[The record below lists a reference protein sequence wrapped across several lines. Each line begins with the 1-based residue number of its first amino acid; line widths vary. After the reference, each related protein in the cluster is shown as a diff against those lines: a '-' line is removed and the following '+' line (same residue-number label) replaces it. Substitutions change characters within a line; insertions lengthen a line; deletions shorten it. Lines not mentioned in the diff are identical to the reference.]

1 MGIWDAIK
9 TQLLDVVEWQD
20 MDDNTIFYKW
30 TNIEL
35 KKGSRLILRP
45 AQDAIFLYQGR
56 IEGIFTE
63 EGQYDIESQIIPFLS
78 TLFGFKFGFNSGL
91 RAEVLFINTRE
102 FTVKWGTQNSINLP
116 VQGLPGGMPI
126 RAYGIYTCKVSDY
139 NVLIEKVAG
148 VQKTFTID
156 DVKARLSGSAD
167 QLLMKWIVKEGKDMF
182 NLQANAYDIGKGI
195 ASDLAGEF
203 EQFGMTCTGFQIQ
216 SVSYPDNVREMQEK
230 AAGQSMIG
238 NINTYTQVAMADG
251 MANGNGSGNM
261 AGTMASMQ
269 VGMMYGQQMVNQMQQ
284 NQGAAAGQVQNA
296 AQEVAAQVQE
306 AVPAAA
312 AAVEEAAAPVQEA
325 VEAAAPAQEAP
336 VNYPNFCPNCGKKT
350 EGWKFCPNCGA
361 KLF

>member
-9 TQLLDVVEWQD
+9 TQLLDVVEWKD

-102 FTVKWGTQNSINLP
+102 FTVRWGTQNSINLP

-148 VQKTFTID
+148 VQNTFTID

-182 NLQANAYDIGKGI
+182 NLQANAYDIGQGI
-195 ASDLAGEF
+195 ATDLAAEF
-203 EQFGMTCTGFQIQ
+203 EKFGMTCTGFQIQ

-238 NINTYTQVAMADG
+238 NLNTYTTVAMADG
-251 MANGNGSGNM
+251 MANGNGTGNM

-284 NQGAAAGQVQNA
+284 NQQGAPAPNPFPEAPVAEAAGAGAAVVAEA
-296 AQEVAAQVQE
+296 AEEVK
-306 AVPAAA
+306 
-312 AAVEEAAAPVQEA
+312 EAAAPLAE
-325 VEAAAPAQEAP
+325 
-336 VNYPNFCPNCGKKT
+336 YPKFCPNCGTKT
-350 EGWKFCPNCGA
+350 EGWKFCPNCGF
-361 KLF
+361 KLA

>member
-102 FTVKWGTQNSINLP
+102 FTVRWGTQNAINLP

-195 ASDLAGEF
+195 ASDLAAEF

-238 NINTYTQVAMADG
+238 NLNTYTTVAMADG

-284 NQGAAAGQVQNA
+284 NQGMAGA
-296 AQEVAAQVQE
+296 PAP
-306 AVPAAA
+306 AVPSFN
-312 AAVEEAAAPVQEA
+312 EAPQAEAPVQE
-325 VEAAAPAQEAP
+325 APAQEAP
-336 VNYPNFCPNCGKKT
+336 ANYPKFCPNCGTKT
-350 EGWKFCPNCGA
+350 EGWKFCPNCGT
-361 KLF
+361 KLA

>member
-1 MGIWDAIK
+1 MGLWDAIK
-9 TQLLDVVEWQD
+9 TQLLDVVEWKD

-102 FTVKWGTQNSINLP
+102 FTVKWGTQNAINLP

-148 VQKTFTID
+148 VQNTFTID
-156 DVKARLSGSAD
+156 DIKARLAGSAD

-195 ASDLAGEF
+195 AADLAAEF

-230 AAGQSMIG
+230 AAGQAMIG
-238 NINTYTQVAMADG
+238 NLNAYTTIAMADG
-251 MANGNGSGNM
+251 MANGNGGAGNM

-284 NQGAAAGQVQNA
+284 NQQAQAPAAEAVQAGAAAVGEA
-296 AQEVAAQVQE
+296 TQEVKD
-306 AVPAAA
+306 AAA
-312 AAVEEAAAPVQEA
+312 AFAE
-325 VEAAAPAQEAP
+325 
-336 VNYPNFCPNCGKKT
+336 YPKFCPNCGTKT
-350 EGWKFCPNCGA
+350 EGWKFCPNCGT
-361 KLF
+361 KLA

>member
-102 FTVKWGTQNSINLP
+102 FTVRWGTQNAINLP

-156 DVKARLSGSAD
+156 DVKTRLSGSAD
-167 QLLMKWIVKEGKDMF
+167 QLLMKWIAKEGKDMF

-195 ASDLAGEF
+195 ASDLAAEF

-238 NINTYTQVAMADG
+238 NLNTYTTVAMADG
-251 MANGNGSGNM
+251 MANGNGGAGNM

-284 NQGAAAGQVQNA
+284 NYGAAAGA
-296 AQEVAAQVQE
+296 AQEAEAKAAE

-312 AAVEEAAAPVQEA
+312 AASEEAAAPVAAA
-325 VEAAAPAQEAP
+325 VEAAAPEVPAE
-336 VNYPNFCPNCGKKT
+336 YPNFCPNCGKKT
-350 EGWKFCPNCGA
+350 EGWKFCPNCG
-361 KLF
+361 KQLF